1 MKFKVVREDF
11 ISEYN
16 VIITGVWF
24 FPSLADACDH
34 VIGDSGGHALPHP
47 TKQVQFVQCGGMGYT
62 IEVM

>member
-11 ISEYN
+11 VSEYN

-24 FPSLADACDH
+24 FTSLADATDH
-34 VIGDSGGHALPHP
+34 VIADSGGMAIPHP
-47 TKQVQFVQCGGMGYT
+47 TKQVQFVQWGNMGYT